1 MFLKYALS
9 TSYIISSKITLNTLL
24 CLRKAITHVRAVT
37 EKFICAFY
45 NCPRA
50 VISLK
55 TLFLELRNSPKTLTW
70 LWYICKL
77 VFLFVPTWPHTKIFW
92 NFCIWKPFFLLIF
105 AWQGELIKR
114 PVRNQKCFAD
124 FSLPRNEGWLWQ
136 ESPTGTSRKVF

>member
-92 NFCIWKPFFLLIF
+92 NFCTTFASGNRFFTHFCMAGRVDKTSCQKPEVFCRLFFAKERRLALT
-105 AWQGELIKR
+105 GK
-114 PVRNQKCFAD
+114 PDRNF
-124 FSLPRNEGWLWQ
+124 
-136 ESPTGTSRKVF
+136 